1 MQLLSRNFL
10 KNRAIF
16 HSRFRLFVIV
26 RHLNVAVCQVVVLCA
41 GDKPSCQVQPSLYM
55 HSTLVLNVVS

>member
-1 MQLLSRNFL
+1 MLLHQMQLLSRNFL

-26 RHLNVAVCQVVVLCA
+26 RHLNVAAAAAVGSGSV
-41 GDKPSCQVQPSLYM
+41 PSCRPVRLR
-55 HSTLVLNVVS
+55 

>member
-1 MQLLSRNFL
+1 MLLHQMQLLSRNFL

-26 RHLNVAVCQVVVLCA
+26 RHLNVAAAAAVGSDGSV
-41 GDKPSCQVQPSLYM
+41 PSCRPVRLR
-55 HSTLVLNVVS
+55 

>member
-1 MQLLSRNFL
+1 MQLLEARNFL

-26 RHLNVAVCQVVVLCA
+26 RHLNVAAAAA
-41 GDKPSCQVQPSLYM
+41 GSDGSVPSCRPVRLR
-55 HSTLVLNVVS
+55 

>member
-26 RHLNVAVCQVVVLCA
+26 RHLNVAAAAVGSGSV
-41 GDKPSCQVQPSLYM
+41 PSCRPVRLR
-55 HSTLVLNVVS
+55 

>member
-1 MQLLSRNFL
+1 MLLHQMQLLSRNFL

-26 RHLNVAVCQVVVLCA
+26 RHLNVAAAAA
-41 GDKPSCQVQPSLYM
+41 GSDGSVPSCRPVRLR
-55 HSTLVLNVVS
+55 